1 MSLSRPPPCGLP
13 PFIDKLPA
21 DAQKKLQEIWNNYK
35 QGEKCYNEHGLTREL
50 VSSPNCKLST
60 YVSCGGSSL
69 FFLQLESLPKDV
81 RRAIFRHPPL
91 PPPLMKE
98 PKDVQD
104 QFRAIFEDRSIPFE
118 EKPKKMHELAQQVLK
133 GDALKKFNEFHNKME
148 QHKKNMEELAQKLSP
163 EAKQA
168 YDKLSDLR
176 KQKHQIMQSLSE
188 SARDE
193 LWDMWQARRD
203 SFPRPR

>member
-1 MSLSRPPPCGLP
+1 PPPPPPCGLP

-21 DAQKKLQEIWNNYK
+21 DAQKKLQEIWKDYK
-35 QGEKCYNEHGLTREL
+35 QGEKCYTQHGETREL
-50 VSSPNCKLST
+50 LD
-60 YVSCGGSSL
+60 
-69 FFLQLESLPKDV
+69 SLPKEV
-81 RRAIFRHPPL
+81 RKAIFRHPPL

-118 EKPKKMHELAQQVLK
+118 EKPKKMHELAQKVLVFQWNFQIVFEVQSQRRNFQVLK
-133 GDALKKFNEFHNKME
+133 GDALKQFNEFHNKME
-148 QHKKNMEELAQKLSP
+148 EHRKNMDELARKLSP

-168 YDKLSDLR
+168 YDKITELH
-176 KQKHQIMQSLSE
+176 KQKHQIIMGLSE

-193 LWDMWQARRD
+193 LFDLWKERRD